1 MNLAYRIGIVAPVF
15 SLCASRERS
24 TAVTARACASVPT
37 VADEPND
44 LATSGSSRVAVS
56 PRTRA
61 WFIRL
66 WTLIGGA
73 LVLAGLWFALREP
86 IGIVAAPL
94 GLAAVIVYLVNPVV
108 GFGERRGVPRA
119 LGTLLAYLAVG
130 AVMVALAAFVGP
142 TLVEQAAQFIDE
154 LPAIFAAVLDW
165 LNARFASFG
174 IEDGLALDLE
184 SQDTRA
190 AVAEYLRE
198 NRDQVFAL
206 LRGAGNVVGAI
217 FHGILTLI
225 LAPILAFYVLADLPR
240 IKSGI
245 TGFVPP
251 GPRSDVLDVTQRIGR
266 TVGAYF
272 RGQLLVATFV
282 GVATAIGLAIVG
294 LPFWAVVGGMT
305 GVFNLIPLVG
315 PFVGGLIGVIIAL
328 TVGDGTTQAIAV
340 VVVMTVVQQ
349 IDNHAITPNI
359 VSRTVKVHP
368 VTVILGLLVAGTL
381 YGILGMFVAIPVI
394 AAAKL
399 IIMYVLVTRV
409 PSMRHLAGPDA
420 SLFDGD
426 DPEEPADGTLAA
438 MGRELRRTWERRRS
452 DAGTDDRP
460 RPGDGPVRDDRGLR
474 EP

>member
-1 MNLAYRIGIVAPVF
+1 MADEAKDLR
-15 SLCASRERS
+15 
-24 TAVTARACASVPT
+24 ARAG
-37 VADEPND
+37 
-44 LATSGSSRVAVS
+44 TSPPSVS
-56 PRTRA
+56 PHTRA

-66 WTLIGGA
+66 WTLIGAA
-73 LVLAGLWFALREP
+73 LVLAGLWHLLREP

-108 GFGERRGVPRA
+108 GLGARLGVPRP

-130 AVMVALAAFVGP
+130 GVLVALGVALGP
-142 TLVEQAAQFIDE
+142 TLAEQAAQFVDE

-165 LNARFASFG
+165 LNARMAAFG
-174 IEDGLALDLE
+174 IEDGFALDLE

-217 FHGILTLI
+217 FHGVLTLI

-240 IKSGI
+240 IQAGI
-245 TGFVPP
+245 TGLVPP
-251 GPRSDVLDVTQRIGR
+251 GPRSDVLDVAQRIGR

-294 LPFWAVVGGMT
+294 LPFWAIVGGMT

-381 YGILGMFVAIPVI
+381 YGILGMFLAIPVI

-399 IIMYVLVTRV
+399 VVMYVLVTRV
-409 PSMRHLAGPDA
+409 PSMSHLAGRD
-420 SLFDGD
+420 SGLFDGE
-426 DPEEPADGTLAA
+426 DPDEPAEGTLAA
-438 MGRELRRTWERRRS
+438 MGRELRRTWERRRADGGS
-452 DAGTDDRP
+452 EDQPGTRGDAAP
-460 RPGDGPVRDDRGLR
+460 
-474 EP
+474 